1 MAALIWLLPCV
12 YLYISYE
19 TNIYHNECTHM
30 VSPQCVFP
38 GVLYNSC
45 IGIISLHCVLFGVPP
60 SILSGWYLCHRGY
73 TDMSYHQS
81 VFSHDIQNSFSEY
94 YYPLLWISMYIFKL
108 LSSPKIL
115 VLHVLIG
122 FLLFMNVLMSHIW
135 QTFIIWLIL
144 C

>member
-1 MAALIWLLPCV
+1 MRYLSSNLDIQIIHQLMYILYHTIFPEEYPNMTLTNKYPYKPCFIGCTHMTSPM
-12 YLYISYE
+12 YLYMSYE

-45 IGIISLHCVLFGVPP
+45 IGIISLHCVLFGVLP

-81 VFSHDIQNSFSEY
+81 VFSHDIQN
-94 YYPLLWISMYIFKL
+94 
-108 LSSPKIL
+108 
-115 VLHVLIG
+115 
-122 FLLFMNVLMSHIW
+122 
-135 QTFIIWLIL
+135 
-144 C
+144 

>member
-1 MAALIWLLPCV
+1 MKYLSSNLDIKIIHQLMYIYHTISPEEYPNMTLTNMNILTSFISLAALIWLLPCV

-45 IGIISLHCVLFGVPP
+45 IGIISLHCVLFGVLP

-81 VFSHDIQNSFSEY
+81 VFSHDIQN
-94 YYPLLWISMYIFKL
+94 
-108 LSSPKIL
+108 
-115 VLHVLIG
+115 
-122 FLLFMNVLMSHIW
+122 
-135 QTFIIWLIL
+135 
-144 C
+144 